1 MIRYRVKELIADKE
15 FHAGRRITVDEIAKS
30 TGIHRAT
37 LSKILNQPGYNTST
51 DVLEKLCIFFGV
63 GLGAVAEY
71 VPDPHR
77 PDA

>member
-15 FHAGRRITVDEIAKS
+15 FREGRRITIDEIARS
-30 TGIHRAT
+30 SGIHRAT

-71 VPDPHR
+71 VPEQSN
-77 PDA
+77 AAN